1 MTDAGDGLRL
11 GKKLIFFCV
20 FRDCCRW
27 RFDQATFQPIKC
39 LPESEAAFEPLSTR
53 DKHADRCKS
62 CSNAGGKVIT
72 LRAPHTSVHARTHA
86 MAAAMTA
93 TRCARV
99 ANPRDGTGAPTPL
112 PSLTPLFIQCES
124 QEICHGGAEGSRPAP
139 FAPVDAS
146 L

>member
-11 GKKLIFFCV
+11 GKKLIFFFV
-20 FRDCCRW
+20 SFVTACRW

-53 DKHADRCKS
+53 EKHADRCKS
-62 CSNAGGKVIT
+62 CSNAGGKVVT

-93 TRCARV
+93 TRCAR
-99 ANPRDGTGAPTPL
+99 ALRTPATG
-112 PSLTPLFIQCES
+112 
-124 QEICHGGAEGSRPAP
+124 PAP
-139 FAPVDAS
+139 PRPCPAS
-146 L
+146 P